1 MIERL
6 IGPRWIGIHSCSV
19 HSSDGSNSL
28 SEVVVVSSAASA
40 IAGSARKRPVARQSM
55 PLHAFASA
63 PKNVIS
69 ETASSSVYA
78 SA

>member
-6 IGPRWIGIHSCSV
+6 IGPRWIGIHSCRF
-19 HSSDGSNSL
+19 HSSDGSNFL
-28 SEVVVVSSAASA
+28 SEVVVVVVGRERDGRQREEE
-40 IAGSARKRPVARQSM
+40 AGREAED